1 MFSYCTLMNTTHLYR
16 SSRAG
21 FDAIGVGVGMRG
33 DVSG

>member
-1 MFSYCTLMNTTHLYR
+1 MNITKLYR

-21 FDAIGVGVGMRG
+21 FGAIGAGVGMRG